1 MRMTATRRINLVA
14 SLVLALSLVGAI
26 AALYAIDRTPRATVD
41 QQALYLRSSTVL
53 RRLSLGYTGLLADIY
68 WTRAVQYFGDQH
80 EAGTGDFRLL
90 APLLE
95 VTTELDPKLLPAYQ
109 FGANFLAPKPPAGAG
124 LPGAALSLMQYGIA
138 HNPDQWRLYYNL
150 GFLYYTEFKDF
161 AKAAAAF
168 AQGAKLP
175 LTNEFMPILA
185 ARMAQHAGE
194 FDTARML
201 WFTTYQSTK
210 EAPIRQNA
218 VAHLVAL
225 QADEDV
231 TRLDQIVDK
240 YRTQTGHLPSTISD
254 LERAGFINGTPIDPK
269 GHPYKLMPDGRIE
282 VQDPQSIFFITKGLP
297 PGMDPPQPPREKRSA
312 SEPAS
317 K

>member
-1 MRMTATRRINLVA
+1 MSSTRRVNLVA
-14 SLVLALSLVGAI
+14 TAVLLLSMAGGI
-26 AALYAIDRTPRATVD
+26 AALHAVDRVRRGAVA
-41 QQALYLRSSTVL
+41 QQALYVHSSRVL

-68 WTRAVQYFGDQH
+68 WTRAVQYFGEQH
-80 EAGTGDFRLL
+80 HSGTGDFRLL

-109 FGANFLAPKPPAGAG
+109 FGANFLAPKPPNGAG
-124 LPGAALSLMQYGIA
+124 LPGAALSLTKYGIE

-150 GFLYYTEFKDF
+150 GFLYYTEFKDYPR
-161 AKAAAAF
+161 AADAF

-175 LTNEFMPILA
+175 VTNEYMPILA

-210 EAPIRQNA
+210 EARIRQNA
-218 VAHLVAL
+218 VEHLRAL
-225 QADEDV
+225 QADEDI
-231 TRLDQIVDK
+231 TRLEQVVAR
-240 YRTQTGHLPSTISD
+240 YREQFGRTPASMGD
-254 LERAGFINGTPIDPK
+254 LERAGFIHGTPTDPT
-269 GHPYKLMPDGRIE
+269 GEAYELMPGGRIQ
-282 VQDPQSIFFITKGLP
+282 VQHPKNLYFITKGLP
-297 PGMDPPQPPREKRSA
+297 PGVEPPQPPTIPESA
-312 SEPAS
+312 S

>member
-1 MRMTATRRINLVA
+1 MSVARRVNLVA
-14 SLVLALSLVGAI
+14 IAVLLFSMAGTMAI
-26 AALYAIDRTPRATVD
+26 LHAIDRQRQNRIA
-41 QQALYLRSSTVL
+41 QQALYLDSPKVL

-80 EAGTGDFRLL
+80 HVDSGDFRLL

-95 VTTELDPKLLPAYQ
+95 ITTELDPKLLPAYQ

-124 LPGAALSLMQYGIA
+124 LPGAALSLMKFGIE

-150 GFLYYTEFKDF
+150 GFLYYTEFKDY
-161 AKAAAAF
+161 AKAADAFKRGAA
-168 AQGAKLP
+168 LP
-175 LTNEFMPILA
+175 VTNEFMPILA

-201 WFTTYQSTK
+201 WVTTYQSTK
-210 EAPIRQNA
+210 EARIRQNA
-218 VAHLVAL
+218 VEHLLALQVDEEVTQLEHLV
-225 QADEDV
+225 E
-231 TRLDQIVDK
+231 K
-240 YRTQTGHLPSTISD
+240 YREQSKRLPASMSD
-254 LERAGFINGTPIDPK
+254 LERAGFIHGVLLDPK

-282 VQDPQSIFFITKGLP
+282 VQDPKNIYFITKGLP
-297 PGMDPPQPPREKRSA
+297 PGALPPQPPRE
-312 SEPAS
+312 EPS